1 MNTKIDLSKK
11 TKKKKSIFFKIGISL
26 LSILIILIVIGIG
39 TFYSF
44 FNKVDKVKIDTTK
57 LNINEKDLDKYQE
70 IKNIKNIAFFGI
82 DAEDGQAGRSDA
94 IIILTID
101 STHKKLKLT
110 SIMRDSYVNIE
121 GHGMDKINHAY
132 AFGGPE
138 LAIQTI
144 NTNFGLNIE
153 DFVSVNFSSLPKI
166 IDLLGG
172 VDINITA
179 EEVPHIQGIDIEG
192 PHTLTGEQALS
203 YSRIRYATGGDF
215 VRTDRQRTVLN
226 SLLSK
231 FSQMPVTSYPELIS
245 TILPHVKTSMNTSD
259 ILSLATKS
267 ASLVDTG
274 LKQDRYPHDEDAE
287 GIMLDGIYYLSFD
300 LDKVKKEMMDY
311 IFDDSVE

>member
-1 MNTKIDLSKK
+1 MNTKNDLSKK
-11 TKKKKSIFFKIGISL
+11 SKKKKSILFKIVITV
-26 LSILIILIVIGIG
+26 LSILIILMVIGA
-39 TFYSF
+39 TAFYSLF
-44 FNKVDKVKIDTTK
+44 DKVDKVKIDTTK
-57 LNINEKDLDKYQE
+57 LKINEEDLNKYE
-70 IKNIKNIAFFGI
+70 ETKNIKNIAFFGI
-82 DAEDGQAGRSDA
+82 DAEEGKAGRSDA
-94 IIILTID
+94 IMILTID

-110 SIMRDSYVNIE
+110 SIMRDSYVNID

-153 DFVSVNFSSLPKI
+153 DFVAVNFSSLPEI

-172 VDINITA
+172 VDITITA
-179 EEVPHIQGIDIEG
+179 EEVPHIADIDTEG

-226 SLLSK
+226 SLFSK
-231 FSQMPVTSYPELIS
+231 FSQMPVTSYPELVS
-245 TILPHVKTSMNTSD
+245 NILPHVKTSMNTGD

-267 ASLVDTG
+267 ASLIDTG

-287 GIMLDGIYYLSFD
+287 GIMVDGVYYLSFD

-311 IFDDSVE
+311 IFDDSID

>member
-1 MNTKIDLSKK
+1 MDTKNDLSKK
-11 TKKKKSIFFKIGISL
+11 STKKKSILFKIVITV
-26 LSILIILIVIGIG
+26 LSILIILMVIGA
-39 TFYSF
+39 TAFYSLF
-44 FNKVDKVKIDTTK
+44 DKVDKVKIDTTK
-57 LNINEKDLDKYQE
+57 LKINEEDLNKYE
-70 IKNIKNIAFFGI
+70 ETKNIKNIAFFGI
-82 DAEDGQAGRSDA
+82 DAEEGQAGRSDA
-94 IIILTID
+94 IMILTID

-110 SIMRDSYVNIE
+110 SIMRDSYVNID

-153 DFVSVNFSSLPKI
+153 DFVAVNFSSLPEI

-172 VDINITA
+172 VDITITA
-179 EEVPHIQGIDIEG
+179 EEVPHIADIDTEG

-226 SLLSK
+226 SLFSK
-231 FSQMPVTSYPELIS
+231 FSQMPVTSYPELVS
-245 TILPHVKTSMNTSD
+245 NILPHVKTSMNTGD

-267 ASLVDTG
+267 ASLIDTG

-287 GIMLDGIYYLSFD
+287 GIMVDGVYYLSFD

-311 IFDDSVE
+311 IFDDSID

>member
-245 TILPHVKTSMNTSD
+245 TILPHIKTSMNTSD

>member
-1 MNTKIDLSKK
+1 MDTKNDLSKK
-11 TKKKKSIFFKIGISL
+11 TKKKKSILFKIVITL
-26 LSILIILIVIGIG
+26 LSILIILMVIGAIV
-39 TFYSF
+39 FYSLF
-44 FNKVDKVKIDTTK
+44 DKVDKVKIDTTK
-57 LNINEKDLDKYQE
+57 LKINEEDLNKYEE
-70 IKNIKNIAFFGI
+70 IENIKNIAFFGI
-82 DAEDGQAGRSDA
+82 DAEEGQAGRSDA
-94 IIILTID
+94 IMILTID

-110 SIMRDSYVNIE
+110 SIMRDSYVDIE

-144 NTNFGLNIE
+144 NTNFGLNVD
-153 DFVSVNFSSLPKI
+153 DFVAVNFSSLPEI

-172 VDINITA
+172 VDITITA
-179 EEVPHIQGIDIEG
+179 EEVPHITGIDTEG
-192 PHTLTGEQALS
+192 PQTLTGEQALS

-226 SLLSK
+226 SLFSK
-231 FSQMPVTSYPELIS
+231 FSQMPITSYPELVS
-245 TILPHVKTSMNTSD
+245 NILPHVKTSMNTGD

-267 ASLVDTG
+267 ASLIDTG

-287 GIMLDGIYYLSFD
+287 GIIVDGIYYLSFD

-311 IFDDSVE
+311 IFDDSID

>member
-274 LKQDRYPHDEDAE
+274 LKQDRYPHDEDAK

>member
-231 FSQMPVTSYPELIS
+231 FSQMPVTSYP
-245 TILPHVKTSMNTSD
+245 
-259 ILSLATKS
+259 
-267 ASLVDTG
+267 
-274 LKQDRYPHDEDAE
+274 
-287 GIMLDGIYYLSFD
+287 
-300 LDKVKKEMMDY
+300 
-311 IFDDSVE
+311 

>member
-1 MNTKIDLSKK
+1 
-11 TKKKKSIFFKIGISL
+11 
-26 LSILIILIVIGIG
+26 
-39 TFYSF
+39 
-44 FNKVDKVKIDTTK
+44 
-57 LNINEKDLDKYQE
+57 
-70 IKNIKNIAFFGI
+70 
-82 DAEDGQAGRSDA
+82 
-94 IIILTID
+94 
-101 STHKKLKLT
+101 
-110 SIMRDSYVNIE
+110 
-121 GHGMDKINHAY
+121 MDKINHAY